1 MKKISKKLTVLTIAS
16 FFIVGLLSPFS
27 SSVNAEEGITLN
39 ADNEE
44 KSMVETAE
52 QLSTYFELDENG
64 NITFNVDQNTLVREL
79 GISQEDAALMI
90 SASEELSEETVDNQK
105 QGRGFVGVYL
115 NLGPKVRKMNGWA
128 AGAFAGGY
136 VGWYAKT
143 FAVNPVTAGVAALIT
158 AATTLTVK
166 NAVERNL
173 RRVSLGK
180 NIAGYSLSF
189 NVNIP

>member
-1 MKKISKKLTVLTIAS
+1 MNTA
-16 FFIVGLLSPFS
+16 
-27 SSVNAEEGITLN
+27 
-39 ADNEE
+39 NEE
-44 KSMVETAE
+44 ESMVEAAE

-64 NITFNVDQNTLVREL
+64 NITFNVDQNTLVKEL
-79 GISQEDAALMI
+79 GISKEDAELMI
-90 SASEELSEETVDNQK
+90 SASEELSKETVDNQK

-166 NAVERNL
+166 NAVERGI
-173 RRVSLGK
+173 RRVSLGI
-180 NIAGYSLSF
+180 NIAGYSGAF